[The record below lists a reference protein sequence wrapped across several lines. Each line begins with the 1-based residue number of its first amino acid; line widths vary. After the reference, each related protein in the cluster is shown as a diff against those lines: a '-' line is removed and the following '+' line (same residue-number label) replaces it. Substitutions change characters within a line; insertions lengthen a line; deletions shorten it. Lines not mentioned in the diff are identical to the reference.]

1 MHLLLDFRLDYV
13 EHRLKTLQ
21 TEIAQATSNPEK
33 LMQLMAEFKDMQT
46 IRNELARRLGS
57 EILV

>member
-21 TEIAQATSNPEK
+21 TEIAQVASEPEK
-33 LMQLMAEFKDMQT
+33 LMRLMAEFKDMQT

-57 EILV
+57 EIIV